1 LNTIFFRIYNHNNH
15 NNQKTYYK
23 MKLGLT
29 TTLQQIE
36 TDMDMDMDEYFIR
49 FKNQLIANA
58 VKFIKKSYKQGD
70 GKVFIEGE
78 KDNLRKIISCNSI
91 EELLVVE
98 KNLLDNVI
106 TTNLTSIG
114 KNSLKL
120 RAKTNDVKHRLR
132 RKLIEKSYGK

>member
-1 LNTIFFRIYNHNNH
+1 
-15 NNQKTYYK
+15 
-23 MKLGLT
+23 MT
-29 TTLQQIE
+29 TTLQQIKI
-36 TDMDMDMDEYFIR
+36 DMDDDDYFIK

-98 KNLLDNVI
+98 KNLLDNVV
-106 TTNLTSIG
+106 TTNLTSVG
-114 KNSLKL
+114 KNTIKL

-132 RKLIEKSYGK
+132 RKLLEKSYAK